1 MKMSKKFITAGMAGV
16 MALGIAVS
24 AWAAEPK
31 VTDQKIREGG
41 VTVNVPVVKGAIGGT
56 EVDDKVNMAIDFNIV
71 KKMYAY
77 LPGGGRGLNL
87 QENYYPEFQSYGGAK
102 ASREFVADIAG
113 FINRQLQ
120 NQAQAARKAGSHIKQ
135 YTFDG
140 RYQVRFNS
148 EELLSLEQTYM
159 DYLGGAHPNTYLD
172 TINVNL
178 KTGALLN
185 LSDLFKAGSDYLPRL
200 NAIVAK
206 QVAEDQQLKGFFE
219 KKVEVNGTENFYLTD
234 NAELVLVYPPYAI
247 APYAAGTIE
256 FVIPVSQIADI
267 FNFKLE

>member
-1 MKMSKKFITAGMAGV
+1 MV
-16 MALGIAVS
+16 
-24 AWAAEPK
+24 
-31 VTDQKIREGG
+31 
-41 VTVNVPVVKGAIGGT
+41 
-56 EVDDKVNMAIDFNIV
+56 
-71 KKMYAY
+71 
-77 LPGGGRGLNL
+77 
-87 QENYYPEFQSYGGAK
+87 
-102 ASREFVADIAG
+102 
-113 FINRQLQ
+113 
-120 NQAQAARKAGSHIKQ
+120 KQ

-178 KTGALLN
+178 KNGKLLS
-185 LSDLFKAGSDYLPRL
+185 LGDMFKDGSNYLPRL

-206 QVAEDQQLKGFFE
+206 QVADEQQLKGFFD
-219 KKVEVNGTENFYLTD
+219 KKVEVNGTENFYITD
-234 NAELVLVYPPYAI
+234 NADLVIVYPPYAV

-256 FVIPVSQIADI
+256 FIIPVSQVADI